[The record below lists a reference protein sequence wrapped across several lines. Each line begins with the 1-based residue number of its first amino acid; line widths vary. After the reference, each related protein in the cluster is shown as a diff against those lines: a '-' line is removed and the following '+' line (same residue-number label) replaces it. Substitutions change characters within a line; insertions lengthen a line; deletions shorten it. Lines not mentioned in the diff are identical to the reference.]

1 MNLYLH
7 LQNCKTWKT
16 TTFCWY
22 TSLTLASPSAHVF
35 PNEASP
41 CCKTPTLEQE
51 RLFPL
56 STSASQICETG
67 LGKPST
73 TGDRAGLCGHTVF
86 IKQDRALTPG
96 FKNILLFLVEDT
108 DPCFFQWKQTTSPE
122 NKSLCDTSNS
132 QAANCC
138 KIQQNQDWKWV
149 LAHTWKGRCS
159 GENSLQSLPALCIC
173 YRWTALP
180 LWLLRP

>member
-16 TTFCWY
+16 TIFCWY

-73 TGDRAGLCGHTVF
+73 TGDCAGLCGHTVF

-96 FKNILLFLVEDT
+96 FRNVLLFLVEDI
-108 DPCFFQWKQTTSPE
+108 DPCFFQWKQTTSFE

-138 KIQQNQDWKWV
+138 KIQQNQDWKWA
-149 LAHTWKGRCS
+149 LAHTW
-159 GENSLQSLPALCIC
+159 ENSLHSLPALCIC